1 MSMVDR
7 RIQDGIVTIDGHDSL
22 PRLFRAR
29 VAQWGDRIAM
39 REKELGVWKAHSW
52 NDFSAAAHKLGAGLL
67 EEGFQKSDVAAI
79 LSETNKEWVFADMG
93 ILLAG
98 GVVNGVYPTYQPDQ
112 LEYTLTDSGASIL
125 FVENEEQLDKYLE
138 VRDRLPLVRR
148 VYVFDWTGL
157 REFEDPVVRPLDD
170 LYQAGATAL
179 HRDPAILDDRIA
191 TTVATD
197 TAVLIYT
204 SGTTG
209 RPKGACVPHQYLLF
223 QMGNAPDPIPITG
236 DDETLTY
243 LPLCHA
249 AERILSLC
257 MNLAHGHVIH
267 FAESPE
273 TVFQNIKELSP
284 TFLFAVPR
292 IWEKMYSRLSSAM
305 AEATWAGRAGYAL
318 AMKIGHRRA
327 AHVVNGTTPSAGLRL
342 AAWMADRLVF
352 QNVKLLLGLDRA
364 RFLLSGAAPISPDL
378 IRWFLALGLPMTEVY
393 GQTETGLATMTR
405 RGEFRPGTVGH
416 AGPGVEVR
424 LGEGQEI
431 QVRSPGMFAGYLN
444 LPQATAE
451 TLVDGWVRTGDV
463 GEWDESGSLRI
474 TDRLKDIIIT
484 SGGKNITPSQIEN
497 QLKFSPYIADAIVI
511 GDARKY
517 LTCLIMIDQ
526 ENVETY
532 AQRAQI
538 PFTNYKSLC
547 ARPEITALI
556 EAEVKQANTRFSS
569 VEQVKAFR
577 LIDVLLNPEDEEL
590 TPTMKLKRSLVIRK
604 YAELIDTMY

>member
-1 MSMVDR
+1 MLDLHVTD
-7 RIQDGIVTIDGHDSL
+7 DGVRVDGHDSI
-22 PRLFRAR
+22 PRLFAAR
-29 VAQWGDRIAM
+29 VAAWGDRVAM
-39 REKELGVWKAHSW
+39 REKDLGVWKAISW
-52 NDFSAAAHKLGAGLL
+52 SDFDLAARRIAAALIAD
-67 EEGFQKSDVAAI
+67 GFRHGDVAAI

-98 GVVNGVYPTYQPDQ
+98 GVVNGVYPTYQPGQ
-112 LEYTLTDSGASIL
+112 LEYTLTDSAATIL

-157 REFEDPVVRPLDD
+157 RGFEDPLVRPLEEM
-170 LYQAGATAL
+170 LAEGATAL
-179 HRDPAILDDRIA
+179 HQHATTIETRIA
-191 TTVATD
+191 ATKGSD

-223 QMGNAPDPIPITG
+223 QMGNAPDPLPITS

-292 IWEKMYSRLSSAM
+292 IWEKMYSRLNSAM
-305 AEATWAGRAGYAL
+305 AEATWAGKLGYRV
-318 AMKIGHRRA
+318 AMQVGHRRA
-327 AHVVNGTTPSAGLRL
+327 AHVVAGTTPPVSLRL
-342 AAWMADRLVF
+342 AAWLADLLVF
-352 QNVKLLLGLDRA
+352 QNIKLLLGLDRA

-416 AGPGVEVR
+416 PGPRVEVR
-424 LGEGQEI
+424 LGEGNEI
-431 QVRSPGMFAGYLN
+431 QVRSAGVFAGYLN
-444 LPQATAE
+444 LPEATAE

-463 GEWDESGSLRI
+463 GEMDAGSCLRI
-474 TDRLKDIIIT
+474 TDRLRDIIIT
-484 SGGKNITPSQIEN
+484 SGGKNVTPSQIEN
-497 QLKFSPYIADAIVI
+497 QLKFSPFIADAIVI
-511 GDARKY
+511 GDQRKY

-526 ENVETY
+526 ENVETF
-532 AQRAQI
+532 AQREQI

-547 ARPEITALI
+547 ARPEIVALI
-556 EAEVKQANTRFSS
+556 EAEVARTNTQFSP
-569 VEQVKAFR
+569 VEQIKAFR

-590 TPTMKLKRSLVIRK
+590 TPTMKLKRNLVVRK
-604 YAELIDTMY
+604 YADLIDTMY